1 MAAERKFE
9 HIPVL
14 AEKAAELLDIPAD
27 VPTRLI
33 DGTVGGGGHSALLL
47 KRFPRLEILG
57 IDRDAAALEAA
68 AEKCAFASGRIALV
82 RGDFARMAEFASGI
96 GWDEV
101 DGILLD
107 IGVSSPQIDTPE
119 RGFSWRSEGPLDMRM
134 DDRNPLTAGRLL
146 NQAPEEE
153 LARIFR
159 DYGEIAQSR
168 RLARA
173 AVEMRA
179 QRPFGTT
186 ADLVRLC
193 DEVLGVARP
202 GKLPHPTLVF
212 QALRIA
218 VNDELGQLDKALGR
232 GCALLK
238 KGGRI
243 AVISFH
249 SLEDRIVKNFFRTE
263 STDCICPPGLP
274 VCRCGHRASLR
285 TVTKKPIVPTDAE
298 TAVNR
303 RAACAKLRAAEKIG

>member
-14 AEKAAELLDIPAD
+14 AEEAAELLDLPAD
-27 VPTRLI
+27 APARLI

-68 AEKCAFASGRIALV
+68 ADKCSFASGRIALV
-82 RGDFARMAEFASGI
+82 RGDFARMAEFSSGI
-96 GWDEV
+96 GWSEV

-119 RGFSWRSEGPLDMRM
+119 RGFSWRSDGPLDMRM

-146 NQAPEEE
+146 NQAPEAE

-159 DYGEIAQSR
+159 EYGEIVQAR
-168 RLARA
+168 KLARA
-173 AVEMRA
+173 AVAMRET
-179 QRPFGTT
+179 QPFGTT
-186 ADLVRLC
+186 RDLVRLC
-193 DEVLGVARP
+193 DEVLGVSRP
-202 GKLPHPTLVF
+202 GRLPHPTLVF

-218 VNDELGQLDKALGR
+218 VNDELGQLERALESGVR
-232 GCALLK
+232 MLK

-243 AVISFH
+243 AVICFH
-249 SLEDRIVKNFFRTE
+249 SLEDRIVKNFFRDE
-263 STDCICPPGLP
+263 STGCHCPPGLP

-285 TVTKKPIVPTDAE
+285 IVTKKPVVASDAE
-298 TAVNR
+298 VAANR
-303 RAACAKLRAAEKIG
+303 RAACAKLRAAEKL

>member
-1 MAAERKFE
+1 MERKFE

-14 AEKAAELLDIPAD
+14 AKEAEEVLNLPSETPA
-27 VPTRLI
+27 RLI
-33 DGTVGGGGHSALLL
+33 DGTVGGGGHAAMLL
-47 KRFPRLEILG
+47 KHFPHLEILG
-57 IDRDAAALEAA
+57 IDRDQWALEAA
-68 AEKCAFASGRIALV
+68 AEKCAFAAARITLV
-82 RGDFARMAEFASGI
+82 RGNFADMAEAAARNN
-96 GWDEV
+96 WDEV
-101 DGILLD
+101 DAVLLD
-107 IGVSSPQIDTPE
+107 IGVSSPQLDTPE
-119 RGFSWRSEGPLDMRM
+119 RGFSWRSDGPLDMRM

-159 DYGEIAQSR
+159 EYGEIVQAR

-173 AVEMRA
+173 AVEMRER
-179 QRPFGTT
+179 RPFGTT

-193 DEVLGVARP
+193 DEVLGVSRP
-202 GKLPHPTLVF
+202 GRLPHPTLVF

-218 VNDELGQLDKALGR
+218 VNDELGQLEAALVR

-249 SLEDRIVKNFFRTE
+249 SLEDRIVKNFFRDE
-263 STDCICPPGLP
+263 STGCHCPPGLP
-274 VCRCGHRASLR
+274 VCRCGHTASLR
-285 TVTKKPIVPTDAE
+285 TVTKKPIVPGDDE

-303 RAACAKLRAAEKIG
+303 RAACAKLRAAEKIV

>member
-1 MAAERKFE
+1 MAAEHKFE
-9 HIPVL
+9 HTPVL
-14 AEKAAELLDIPAD
+14 AEEAAELLALPAA
-27 VPTRLI
+27 VPARLI

-57 IDRDAAALEAA
+57 IDRDASALEAA
-68 AEKCAFASGRIALV
+68 AEKCGFAAGRIALV
-82 RGDFARMAEFASGI
+82 RGDFAGMAELAAGI
-96 GWDEV
+96 GWKEV

-134 DDRNPLTAGRLL
+134 DDRAPLTAGRLL

-159 DYGEIAQSR
+159 EYGEIVQAR
-168 RLARA
+168 KLARA

-179 QRPFGTT
+179 AHPFGTT
-186 ADLVRLC
+186 RDLVRLC
-193 DEVLGVARP
+193 DEVLGVSRP
-202 GKLPHPTLVF
+202 GRLPHPTLVF

-218 VNDELGQLDKALGR
+218 VNDELGQLTAALQNGV
-232 GCALLK
+232 GMLK

-249 SLEDRIVKNFFRTE
+249 SLEDRIVKNFFRDE
-263 STDCICPPGLP
+263 STGCHCPPGLP
-274 VCRCGHRASLR
+274 VCRCGHTASLR
-285 TVTKKPIVPTDAE
+285 IVTRKPVVPGEAE
-298 TAVNR
+298 VAANR
-303 RAACAKLRAAEKIG
+303 RAACAKLRAAEKI